1 MTASKPLGV
10 AVVGSSSDPLSREH
24 CDAQSRASLHVRSF
38 VDPHEALRDTST
50 DVMVLCSS
58 VRDRSYWLQEAVTA
72 GKHAMCAPPLSSS
85 FRRLQRLTRS
95 YAAAGRRLACLTDA
109 GAPALSNWLATPQSY
124 RRAGAI
130 LYLRL
135 EVSIPRIQL
144 EEDADG
150 ILLGHAVP
158 YLALLSRWGAVDT
171 VLSRAR
177 SFLANRPTEDLA
189 VGFMR
194 FSTGVEASVEFNGLG
209 STDAVSAEFYGRNG
223 HASFTQKVV
232 SSNSSIREQIANFT
246 SRIDDDIQALS
257 DIEEI
262 SRGHR
267 LAGWMLQSAR
277 FDREINKREVQLD

>member
-1 MTASKPLGV
+1 MTVSKPLGV
-10 AVVGSSSDPLSREH
+10 AVVGSTSDQFSREH
-24 CDAQSRASLHVRSF
+24 CDAQGGASFHIRRF

-58 VRDRSYWLQEAVTA
+58 VRDRSYWLQEVVTA

-95 YAAAGRRLACLTDA
+95 YVEAGRRVTCLTDA
-109 GAPALSNWLATPQSY
+109 GVPALSNWLATPESCG
-124 RRAGAI
+124 RAGAV

-135 EVSIPRIQL
+135 EVSISRIQI
-144 EEDADG
+144 EEDAEG
-150 ILLGHAVP
+150 ILLRHAVP

-177 SFLANRPTEDLA
+177 SFVANRPTEDLA

-223 HASFTQKVV
+223 HVSFTQKVV
-232 SSNSSIREQIANFT
+232 NRSISIREQITNFT
-246 SRIDDDIQALS
+246 SRIDDDGQALS
-257 DIEEI
+257 DIAAI

-277 FDREINKREVQLD
+277 FDRELNKGEVQLD